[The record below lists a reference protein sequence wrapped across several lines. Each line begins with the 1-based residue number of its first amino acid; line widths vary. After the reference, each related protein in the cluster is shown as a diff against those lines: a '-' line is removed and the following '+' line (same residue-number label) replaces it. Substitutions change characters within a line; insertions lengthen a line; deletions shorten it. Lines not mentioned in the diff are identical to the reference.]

1 VNVTEGISMNDD
13 FAEKRAILDECGGF
27 AIEDSGIDIESFTDV
42 FAPGAEDGDGG
53 DETKA

>member
-1 VNVTEGISMNDD
+1 MNDD